1 MNFRF
6 KILRQAVLSPL
17 TGRMLCCLDALQ
29 LASNALDQSA
39 VAPQV
44 DRSCI
49 LGDAGPTS
57 SSEIHGSNS
66 PGLAAKARFAC
77 GGKAERFS
85 PKRMARAWRM
95 PEGAFPKGFLF
106 PPLGCRSSAPAAAR
120 AGLRSARQARSKQRA
135 DPRRSTTPPRQQ
147 WLAASR
153 CMCSLQRT
161 AQGPT
166 VPVTTTAA
174 FQVFRHTPL
183 QAPCNE
189 PQQSPLSCQADTG
202 SASSRAG
209 RPLGPLAV
217 PSQRPPGAHMSKHRI
232 TYILSMAFDGPS
244 RRSRATKKLSLALTL
259 VSQKL
264 VPERIISST
273 PEALAGLEAR
283 IVWRLSS
290 AWPSGT
296 PAQAARAAQAC
307 TARSTI

>member
-1 MNFRF
+1 MQGP
-6 KILRQAVLSPL
+6 LRPVRSTDRTVPASPPK
-17 TGRMLCCLDALQ
+17 
-29 LASNALDQSA
+29 LASHAAAKLKDSHPKGWPEPGECPREHSLKVFFSLLLVAAPPRRLLRGQGFALPGRLEAS
-39 VAPQV
+39 
-44 DRSCI
+44 RGLI
-49 LGDAGPTS
+49 LG
-57 SSEIHGSNS
+57 
-66 PGLAAKARFAC
+66 
-77 GGKAERFS
+77 
-85 PKRMARAWRM
+85 
-95 PEGAFPKGFLF
+95 
-106 PPLGCRSSAPAAAR
+106 APR
-120 AGLRSARQARSKQRA
+120 
-135 DPRRSTTPPRQQ
+135 PPPRQQ

-161 AQGPT
+161 AEGPT

-183 QAPCNE
+183 QAPCNG